1 MLQPTFKGSEIVTD
15 GGLNN
20 NLSQLNDPKIDAAMD
35 KAQLLTGEER
45 LKAWGDIDKMVTAAA
60 PAVPFLWDK
69 STLIWSKDVNG
80 VANEYNDSVDFAFTS
95 LK

>member
-20 NLSQLNDPKIDAAMD
+20 NLAQLNDPKIDAAMD
-35 KAQLLTGEER
+35 KAQLLTGQER
-45 LKAWGDIDKMVTAAA
+45 IDAWANIDKMITADA

-80 VANEYNDSVDFAFTS
+80 VAAPYYNAVDFTYTS